1 MAAANPLSQIMNVK
15 RDEWPQVLL
24 MFSYFLLVIA
34 TFWVLKPIKKS
45 LFLGYYRES
54 GFDLAGWHLD
64 APQAE
69 LLAKVL
75 NMVVAFAAVMV
86 FTLLVRSFRRQQLTS
101 VFSIFFIGCFILYSF
116 RLDVA
121 GDLTVWSFYLFGDLY
136 STLMVATFFAF
147 LNDSVTAD
155 KAKRLYGV
163 ILLGGVAGGPLGTTA
178 KYALQLSDAM
188 WMWVVSGAALII
200 MIVAI
205 AAGRLVGPGAEM
217 PVVDHPDVSKKS
229 AANGDDTQSNPA
241 VEGAKLVLRSRYLL
255 SIVAVVGLY
264 EMVSTIMDFQFSAT
278 VLHYL
283 DDDDEIGRQFDL
295 VFATTNWVAFGVQLL
310 LTSFVMTR
318 FGVGAALLFLPVAAM
333 LGSVSFLIAPVLLFG
348 SALNTCDNGFSYSI
362 NQSAKEALYVPTTKD
377 EKYKAKA
384 FIDMFVQRFAKALAV
399 FLSLGITMAFSGFE
413 SIRWLSLVTVVI
425 LVLWI
430 AAARYAGR
438 VFAEKEA
445 APARQ

>member
-1 MAAANPLSQIMNVK
+1 MANPLTQIMNVK

-45 LFLGYYRES
+45 LFLSYYQGS
-54 GFDLAGWHLD
+54 GFDLAGWHLQ
-64 APQAE
+64 AAQAE

-75 NMVVAFAAVMV
+75 NMVVAFVAVMV
-86 FTLLVRSFRRQQLTS
+86 FTVLVRRFRRQQLTS
-101 VFSIFFIGCFILYSF
+101 IFSVFFIVSFIFYSL
-116 RLDVA
+116 RLDAA
-121 GDLTVWSFYLFGDLY
+121 GDVTVWSFYLFGDLY

-147 LNDSVTAD
+147 LNDSVTAE

-178 KYALQLSDAM
+178 KYTLPLSEST
-188 WMWVVSGAALII
+188 WMWVVSGAAVII

-205 AAGRLVGPGAEM
+205 VAGRLVSAAADTPVADQPGE
-217 PVVDHPDVSKKS
+217 VEKS
-229 AANGDDTQSNPA
+229 ASDGGDVQSNPA
-241 VEGAKLVLRSRYLL
+241 VEGAKLALRSRYLL

-278 VLHYL
+278 VIHYL
-283 DDDDEIGRQFDL
+283 EGDEIGKQFDL
-295 VFATTNWVAFGVQLL
+295 VFTVTAWVAFGVQLL

-333 LGSVSFLIAPVLLFG
+333 LGSVGFLIAPVLLVG

-362 NQSAKEALYVPTTKD
+362 NQSGKEALYVPTTKD

-399 FLSLGITMAFSGFE
+399 FLSLGITMVFSGFE
-413 SIRWLSLVTVVI
+413 SIRWLSLATVVI

-438 VFAEKEA
+438 VFAEKEVA
-445 APARQ
+445 TSS